1 MTKEEIKNKMQT
13 GDYLTLAKMLK
24 LDNPDAARKRF
35 MRNKADA
42 IAAMETIVM
51 SREQIL
57 PTTEIK

>member
-57 PTTEIK
+57 PIEK